1 MKKILIEY
9 IIRNKKNFI
18 IIVILFCIGIAIGIF
33 SINHSTNVQKE
44 ELNTY
49 ITSLLDK
56 IKKTDN
62 INNLEILI
70 LSIKE
75 NASLILLVW
84 FLGCTIIGGIFIY
97 LAIIYKGFTIGYTIS
112 AMIAVLGT
120 KQGIILSIISLFL
133 QNIIFLFAFFL
144 IAENG
149 IKLYKGIYTR
159 CINLKEEVIRHTV
172 IMLITIML
180 SIFSSLVEVYISM
193 NLLIFL
199 KEIL

>member
-18 IIVILFCIGIAIGIF
+18 IIAILFCIGVFIGIF
-33 SINHSTNVQKE
+33 SVNNSSEAQRQ

-49 ITSLLDK
+49 IISLLDK
-56 IKKTDN
+56 IKNTDN
-62 INNLEILI
+62 INNLELLV

-75 NASLILLVW
+75 NVSLILLVW

-120 KQGIILSIISLFL
+120 KQGIVLSIISLFL
-133 QNIIFLFAFFL
+133 QNIIFLSAFFL

>member
-18 IIVILFCIGIAIGIF
+18 IITILFCIGITIGIF
-33 SINHSTNVQKE
+33 SVNNSNNSQKE
-44 ELNTY
+44 ELNSY
-49 ITSLLDK
+49 ITSLIEK
-56 IKKTDN
+56 VKTTDN
-62 INNLEILI
+62 INNLELLI

-75 NASLILLVW
+75 NVSLILIIW

-120 KQGIILSIISLFL
+120 KQGIILSIISLLL
-133 QNIIFLFAFFL
+133 QNIIFLSAFFL

-159 CINLKEEVIRHTV
+159 CINLKEEVIRHTI

-199 KEIL
+199 KEII

>member
-1 MKKILIEY
+1 MKKVLIEY

-18 IIVILFCIGIAIGIF
+18 IIAILFCIGITIGIF
-33 SINHSTNVQKE
+33 SVNNSNDTQKE
-44 ELNTY
+44 ELNSY
-49 ITSLLDK
+49 ITNLLEK
-56 IKKTDN
+56 VKTTNN
-62 INNLEILI
+62 INNLELLG

-75 NASLILLVW
+75 KVTLILIVW

-120 KQGIILSIISLFL
+120 KQGIILSLISLL
-133 QNIIFLFAFFL
+133 MQNIIFLPAFFL

-159 CINLKEEVIRHTV
+159 CINLKEEVIRHSI